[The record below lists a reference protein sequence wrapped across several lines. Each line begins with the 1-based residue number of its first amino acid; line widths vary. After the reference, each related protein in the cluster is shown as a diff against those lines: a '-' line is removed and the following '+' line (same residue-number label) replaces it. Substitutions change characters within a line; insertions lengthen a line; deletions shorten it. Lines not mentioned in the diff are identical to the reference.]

1 MSHDPLVLAHPAL
14 RRAERAVF
22 LIFALNGFH
31 FANFAARVPSVRDGL
46 GMTPQQMGLLLL
58 VGSMG
63 SLIALPLSGLIVQR
77 LGAASTVRT
86 FAVINVA
93 GLVLAAAMV
102 QAGMPVL
109 VAASMFVFCVGT
121 SVWDSAMNLEG
132 TVVERRR
139 GVTILP
145 RLHAGFS
152 LGTVTGAGTG
162 ALAAWAELPLVTH
175 FLIVLVPSLVAVLLA
190 TRAFLPHETV
200 ADAAQKPA
208 RRENA
213 GRAARAWGE
222 PRTLLLGL
230 VVLAAAITEGAAND
244 WMALA
249 VVDGFDV
256 SNATGA
262 VFFGVFVAAMTVGRL
277 LGGAVLDRFGRV
289 VVLRASATLAI
300 VGLLFFALPASLAL
314 TAVGAVLWGLG
325 AAVGFPVG
333 ISAAADDPAHA
344 AMRVPVV
351 ATIGYSAFLVGPPVL
366 GFLADAVGYR
376 TAMLAIAV
384 PAVISLLVAGIARPV
399 ATSAQGGDA
408 EQGADGG
415 QSADEP
421 AAPTSLEA

>member
-1 MSHDPLVLAHPAL
+1 VSHDPLVLAHPAL

-22 LIFALNGFH
+22 VIFALNGFH

-46 GMTPQQMGLLLL
+46 GLTPQQMGLLLL
-58 VGSMG
+58 VGSVG
-63 SLIALPLSGLIVQR
+63 SLVALPLSGLIVQR
-77 LGAASTVRT
+77 LGAASTVRA

-93 GLVLAAAMV
+93 GLVLAATMV
-102 QAGMPVL
+102 QAGLPVL
-109 VAASMFVFCVGT
+109 VGASMFVFCVGT

-162 ALAAWAELPLVTH
+162 ALAAWAELPLVVH
-175 FLIVLVPSLVAVLLA
+175 FLVVLVPSLVAVLLA
-190 TRAFLPHETV
+190 TRAFLPHEAV
-200 ADAAQKPA
+200 DAAEKPA
-208 RRENA
+208 RRQNA

-256 SNATGA
+256 PNATGA
-262 VFFGVFVAAMTVGRL
+262 VFFGVFVAAMTVGRF

-289 VVLRASATLAI
+289 AVLRASAAFAI
-300 VGLLFFALPASLAL
+300 AGLVLFALPPSLAA

-376 TAMLAIAV
+376 TAMLAITV
-384 PAVISLLVAGIARPV
+384 PAVVSLVVAGIARPV
-399 ATSAQGGDA
+399 ATTA
-408 EQGADGG
+408 QGADGG
-415 QSADEP
+415 QTADAP
-421 AAPTSLEA
+421 AAPTSLEG